1 MEIDLCFVMDC
12 TSSMGGHIKSA
23 KDAIERV
30 VEYMAN
36 MKPTIVVRVGF
47 CGYRDHCDGP
57 NRLQIFDFTNS
68 CDEFK
73 DCLSDISATG
83 GGDAP
88 EDVLGGLNAAVT
100 RITWRNPTRVL
111 LHICDCPPHGRRF
124 TGLLDDYPDG
134 DPNGLTA
141 EQVLREMRSA
151 GIYYFFGKIT
161 EYTETMTEV
170 FQSIIGEYPV
180 FDIKST
186 PDPEG
191 LVEKFFDAACSAINT
206 AITLRESH

>member
-1 MEIDLCFVMDC
+1 MEVDLCFVMDC
-12 TSSMGGHIKSA
+12 TSSMGGHIKGA
-23 KDAIERV
+23 KNAIERV

-36 MKPTIVVRVGF
+36 MEPTIKIRVGF
-47 CGYRDHCDGP
+47 CGYRDHCDGS
-57 NRLQIFDFTNS
+57 NRLQLFDFTNS

-73 DCLSDISATG
+73 NYLSGVSATG

-100 RITWRNPTRVL
+100 RLTWRSPTRVL
-111 LHICDCPPHGRRF
+111 LHIGDCPPHGRRF

-161 EYTETMTEV
+161 EYTETMTEE

-180 FDIKST
+180 FDIKNT

-206 AITLRESH
+206 AITLSESC

>member
-1 MEIDLCFVMDC
+1 MEVDLCFVMDC
-12 TSSMGGHIKSA
+12 TSSMASHIEGA
-23 KDAIERV
+23 KNSIKKIVD
-30 VEYMAN
+30 YMAN
-36 MKPTIVVRVGF
+36 MKPAIIVRVGF
-47 CGYRDHCDGP
+47 CGYRDHCDGS
-57 NRLQIFDFTNS
+57 NRLQIIEFTTS

-73 DCLSDISATG
+73 NNVSNVSALG

-100 RITWRNPTRVL
+100 SMAWRNPTRVL
-111 LHICDCPPHGRRF
+111 LHIADYPPHGRRF
-124 TGLLDDYPDG
+124 TDLSDTYPDG

-161 EYTETMTEV
+161 KYTETMTRV

-180 FDIKST
+180 FDFEST

-191 LVEKFFDAACSAINT
+191 LVEKFFDATCSAINT
-206 AITLRESH
+206 AITLRGE

>member
-1 MEIDLCFVMDC
+1 MEVDLCIVMDC
-12 TSSMGGHIKSA
+12 TSSMWCHIEGA
-23 KDAIERV
+23 KNSIRKIVD
-30 VEYMAN
+30 YMAN
-36 MKPTIVVRVGF
+36 MKPAIIVRPGF
-47 CGYRDHCDGP
+47 CGYRDHCDGFD
-57 NRLQIFDFTNS
+57 RLQIIDFTNS

-73 DCLSDISATG
+73 NDISNVPALG
-83 GGDAP
+83 GGDDP

-100 RITWRNPTRVL
+100 SMTWRNPTRVL
-111 LHICDCPPHGRRF
+111 LHIADYPPHGRRF
-124 TGLLDDYPDG
+124 TNISDDYPDG

-141 EQVLREMRSA
+141 EQVLGDMRSA

-161 EYTETMTEV
+161 EHTETMIKV

-180 FDIKST
+180 FDFEST

-206 AITLRESH
+206 AITLREE